1 MTSMARKVSDT
12 IRMVLPEGARKPT
25 DDEIRAAKEYILR
38 RSEAASAAQD
48 IAGDYIEDVAVELV
62 RIAYKYNVPIS
73 EFLFDSSVDEDM
85 MDEVT
90 EVMEMLD
97 EQLYDTIELYAL
109 SCAPYG
115 SDRHYAL
122 LALFLT
128 LGHRN
133 LGMRETLFAYEWRM
147 LRQAEALI
155 ASYRSSGLTLDE
167 ALKKM
172 RLDIKNFTASP
183 DLRSAFSH
191 RSDFSAPYILNGGK
205 ATFPDG
211 SPNVKGVAVDGYNA
225 IKFLFGA
232 ATAQIWMRNQM
243 EEMRE
248 QENCIGYWQD
258 RGGNYPCDL
267 CEGEVGFHTL
277 EEGSPDDEPLVHFN
291 CMCWRCPIYI

>member
-1 MTSMARKVSDT
+1 MTRMARKASDT
-12 IRMVLPEGARKPT
+12 IRMTLPEGARKPT
-25 DDEIRAAKEYILR
+25 DDEIRAAKDYILN
-38 RSEAASAAQD
+38 RSDAATAAQD
-48 IAGDYIEDVAVELV
+48 IAGDYIEDVALELV

-73 EFLFDSSVDEDM
+73 QFLFDSSVNEDM
-85 MDEVT
+85 MDEVS

-97 EQLYDTIELYAL
+97 EQLYDTLELYAL
-109 SCAPYG
+109 SCASYG
-115 SDRHYAL
+115 SDRRAAL
-122 LALFLT
+122 LAALLV

-155 ASYRSSGLTLDE
+155 ASYRSSGLALED
-167 ALKKM
+167 ALKNI
-172 RLDIKNFTASP
+172 RRDIKDFSASP
-183 DLRSAFSH
+183 DLRSALKHSK
-191 RSDFSAPYILNGGK
+191 DFSAPYILNGGH

-211 SPNVKGVAVDGYNA
+211 TPNVKGVAVEGYNA

-258 RGGNYPCDL
+258 RGSTYDCKHRRRHRDCHG
-267 CEGEVGFHTL
+267 H
-277 EEGSPDDEPLVHFN
+277 
-291 CMCWRCPIYI
+291 